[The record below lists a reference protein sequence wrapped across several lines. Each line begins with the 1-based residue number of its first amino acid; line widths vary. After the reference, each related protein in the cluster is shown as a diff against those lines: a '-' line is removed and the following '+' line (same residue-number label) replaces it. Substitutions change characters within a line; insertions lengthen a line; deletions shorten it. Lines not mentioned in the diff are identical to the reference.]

1 MIFTVELEYNEK
13 VNYVNCTTIND
24 NIQDTR
30 LNIFIQTYEDL
41 ENVFAV
47 YTIFLKDSD
56 YDKKIS
62 RILFQTNINM
72 KKLFNGV
79 QGSYVLT
86 QFYETLQNS
95 IGVKLEMPLKKVMK
109 FYDQNIIQIMTCPIL
124 SWFQGARKFGNMTF
138 PSYVYPFKSPIW
150 RAVVNLTGVIER
162 TKRRVWHSKFTGIGR
177 FTWY

>member
-13 VNYVNCTTIND
+13 VNYVNCTTFND

-124 SWFQGARKFGNMTF
+124 S
-138 PSYVYPFKSPIW
+138 
-150 RAVVNLTGVIER
+150 
-162 TKRRVWHSKFTGIGR
+162 
-177 FTWY
+177 